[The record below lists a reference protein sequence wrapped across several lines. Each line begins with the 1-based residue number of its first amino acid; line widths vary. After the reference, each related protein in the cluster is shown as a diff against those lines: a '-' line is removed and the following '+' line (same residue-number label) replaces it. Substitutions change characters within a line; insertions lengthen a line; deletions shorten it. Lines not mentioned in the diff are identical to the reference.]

1 MLRTL
6 CCFLGL
12 LATALLNS
20 MDALTADRATNRARP
35 NNRMTMLK
43 DDGFKPKIIT
53 PNDIASLFGDSNKNS
68 NSKALD
74 GYSEDDDDDDDDF
87 DFDQTEEET
96 TTTVADISMTKILDK
111 VENVDRKY
119 DSESNAMRE
128 LLALQKEMMAPSVP
142 ADVVVEGLIDIVETS
157 YEVDDESDDVDDY
170 LNFDKVLDKV
180 FKSLQFSRKLRLQ
193 SHPPNDSELFP

>member
-12 LATALLNS
+12 LATAFLNS

-96 TTTVADISMTKILDK
+96 TTAVADISMTQIVDKVDK
-111 VENVDRKY
+111 VETRKY

-142 ADVVVEGLIDIVETS
+142 VDIVTEILVDEVETS
-157 YEVDDESDDVDDY
+157 YEVEDESDDVDDY

-180 FKSLQFSRKLRLQ
+180 L
-193 SHPPNDSELFP
+193 